1 MSASSE
7 PANHPKPVVKDK
19 NPHNYRKVGYSMIV
33 ISVSLVVIALLVWAI
48 GDDYHYSSNIMGLQE
63 IDAMTPKSGYNIV
76 MFDISQPVGAKLKML
91 DHAGDIDTALSLQAQ
106 DAKQNAGN
114 TIQILLFNG
123 SKDYNL
129 QLMSDAEVYIQTP
142 TSGYNVVLYQS
153 DLSVGQKITLGIHEE
168 LLANA
173 TSYQQQQIDNLKG
186 TPVQALIFTPDYRDN
201 LKTITGSSVPVGFYA
216 TVPNYT
222 APIVQNMTQTS
233 TNQTV
238 ASTNSSSTTTVQL
251 PPSTSNQTNVSTNQT
266 AVSNNQTMTT
276 TNSSAMNNTATTVPN
291 MTMSN
296 MTTTNAQTKGMVTIS
311 SGAADTKG
319 QCSDTDCFNPQD
331 VTVNVG
337 DTVTWINS
345 DTVGHTATSGKVTD
359 NQTGTV
365 FDSSLI
371 QAGKSY
377 TSPAFKT
384 AGTYNYFCQVHPWM
398 TGEVIVAAGSSSQ
411 PSGANATGSVKTI
424 NLNETVSVNAT
435 GK

>member
-7 PANHPKPVVKDK
+7 PDNNPKPVVKDK

-33 ISVSLVVIALLVWAI
+33 ISVSLVVIALIVWAI

-63 IDAMTPKSGYNIV
+63 IDAMTPKAGYNIV
-76 MFDISQPVGAKLKML
+76 EFDISQPVGAKLKML
-91 DHAGDIDTALSLQAQ
+91 DHADDLDTALALQSQ

-114 TIQILLFNG
+114 TIQVLLFNG

-142 TSGYNVVLYQS
+142 TSGYNVVLYQG

-201 LKTITGSSVPVGFYA
+201 LKTITGSSTPVGFYA

-222 APIVQNMTQTS
+222 APIVQNTTQTS

-238 ASTNSSSTTTVQL
+238 TSTNSSSTTVQS

-266 AVSNNQTMTT
+266 AISNNQTKII
-276 TNSSAMNNTATTVPN
+276 TNSSAMNNTATTV
-291 MTMSN
+291 SN
-296 MTTTNAQTKGMVTIS
+296 MTITNVQTKGIVTIS
-311 SGAADTKG
+311 SGAANTKG
-319 QCSDTDCFNPQD
+319 QCSDTNCFNPEE
-331 VTVNVG
+331 VNVNMG
-337 DTVTWINS
+337 DTVTWTNS
-345 DTVGHTATSGKVTD
+345 DTVGHTATSGKPGD

-371 QAGKSY
+371 LAGKSY

-384 AGTYNYFCQVHPWM
+384 AGTYHYFCQVHPWM
-398 TGEVIVAAGSSSQ
+398 TGEVIVSAGSSSGQ
-411 PSGANATGSVKTI
+411 PSSGGNATGSVKII
-424 NLNETVSVNAT
+424 NLNETVGINST